1 MRRVGKAPFVG
12 NRSDRLTAQE
22 RVGQV
27 IRTALEPC
35 ALDIAADAVVLFFKQ
50 TVQVPHRDI
59 QAVGQADRAQAWLA
73 QRLINDFLHIA
84 AQVIA
89 VQRSNALAAL
99 VALLQR
105 RTQQRDEGRLQRLH
119 LRGVIVGIVLA
130 QLVHQHM
137 QHAPTGLGRGDL
149 AEGPCLTAQVL
160 AYRVARQGQRGVF
173 DQAEGGDFD
182 GAHRV
187 HQQHLARRQLHGL
200 LILGDLRIAAA
211 LADQKTFLVVVM
223 VGVVRRALDQPG
235 IGAQDG
241 QATRQV
247 MDLADKQRTV
257 ESQFGIEVAAR
268 VAQFAVPAVEPVR
281 CMLWDAHGVSPQW
294 RYSCCSGAIVNMLS
308 ICAQQQPVCPLQKH

>member
-1 MRRVGKAPFVG
+1 M
-12 NRSDRLTAQE
+12 
-22 RVGQV
+22 
-27 IRTALEPC
+27 
-35 ALDIAADAVVLFFKQ
+35 
-50 TVQVPHRDI
+50 PHRDI

-73 QRLINDFLHIA
+73 QRLIDDFLYIA

-105 RTQQRDEGRLQRLH
+105 RPQQRDEGRLQRFH
-119 LRGVIVGIVLA
+119 LRGVFVGIVLA

-137 QHAPTGLGRGDL
+137 QHAPAGFGRGDL
-149 AEGPCLTAQVL
+149 AEGPCLATQVL
-160 AYRVARQGQRGVF
+160 AHRTARQGQRGVF
-173 DQAEGGDFD
+173 DQAERGNFN
-182 GAHRV
+182 GAYRV
-187 HQQHLARRQLHGL
+187 HQQHFAGGQLYGL
-200 LILGDLRIAAA
+200 VVLSDLRIAAA

-268 VAQFAVPAVEPVR
+268 VAQFAVPAVEPVG

-294 RYSCCSGAIVNMLS
+294 RYSCCSGALVNMLS
-308 ICAQQQPVCPLQKH
+308 ICTQQQPVCPLQKH